1 MTSFFVTHTGFAII
15 SVCSSNKTEDYSLAI
30 IEVQINFCL
39 SHLGLFHANGI
50 ITHMLDIYEKG

>member
-1 MTSFFVTHTGFAII
+1 VTHTGFAII

-30 IEVQINFCL
+30 IEIQINFCL